1 MDCIAY
7 VWNIFKKEKNYYNTF
22 MGRNFYTCFV
32 FNNFLRLYIFYPI
45 NKQNH
50 PEKGDFLFEKFT
62 WVRVKQ
68 LKFQK
73 IKNRIITT
81 LINATVLC
89 HCLPQNLV
97 LGLFFVPISLAC
109 TTGFSMNVGTKPLM
123 LFTTFSLNFNVDPL
137 DVFAF

>member
-1 MDCIAY
+1 M
-7 VWNIFKKEKNYYNTF
+7 NSL
-22 MGRNFYTCFV
+22 RSPLFYFSIS
-32 FNNFLRLYIFYPI
+32 FLRFCR
-45 NKQNH
+45 Q
-50 PEKGDFLFEKFT
+50 
-62 WVRVKQ
+62 Q

-73 IKNRIITT
+73 SKNRIITT

-123 LFTTFSLNFNVDPL
+123 LFTIFRLNFNVDPL

>member
-1 MDCIAY
+1 M
-7 VWNIFKKEKNYYNTF
+7 NSL
-22 MGRNFYTCFV
+22 RSPLFYFSIS
-32 FNNFLRLYIFYPI
+32 FLRFCR
-45 NKQNH
+45 Q
-50 PEKGDFLFEKFT
+50 
-62 WVRVKQ
+62 Q

-97 LGLFFVPISLAC
+97 LGLFFVPIRLAC

-123 LFTTFSLNFNVDPL
+123 LFTTFRLNFNVDPL

>member
-1 MDCIAY
+1 M
-7 VWNIFKKEKNYYNTF
+7 NSL
-22 MGRNFYTCFV
+22 RSPLFYFSIS
-32 FNNFLRLYIFYPI
+32 FLRFCR
-45 NKQNH
+45 Q
-50 PEKGDFLFEKFT
+50 
-62 WVRVKQ
+62 Q

-97 LGLFFVPISLAC
+97 LGLFFVPIRLAC